1 MTPAWNILEDILK
14 NQKPIDELIQ
24 SADQELV
31 AFDEKRK
38 ALQARIKRLKEQ
50 KQTIAD
56 KKRPFDR
63 RSVPNVTNEST
74 QEHKIA
80 LFRS

>member
-14 NQKPIDELIQ
+14 NQKPIDEQIQ

-38 ALQARIKRLKEQ
+38 ALQARIKQLKEQ

-56 KKRPFDR
+56 KQLPFER
-63 RSVPNVTNEST
+63 
-74 QEHKIA
+74 
-80 LFRS
+80 L